1 MRIRLL
7 RVTDSVSSLPTAFA
21 NDIDYVYPSL
31 NYDNNAETSPYN
43 VSASYGSP
51 LLWASGSSLG
61 STTDTYCASTGI
73 TYPPSGYVIDL
84 PERHANASQVMAQLE
99 SVGLLDLATR
109 AVLVDYSVYNANTDQ
124 FAVVTLAAQFLATCG
139 TVCEAK
145 VSAAPLLATYRAL
158 TGDASSSFVEVLTF
172 LEMVMYFAVLL
183 LLRKEWAVYK
193 GLGKERYFADGW
205 SRVDLTNYF
214 FFIVVMGLRANLLSK
229 LWYLSDDL
237 ANNNSRDFISLT
249 AVSSTYSWTEAA
261 SALNCVITFLKVFKY
276 LRPIKKL
283 ALFTETL
290 RLASGDMLYMCVII
304 AVILLA
310 FGSSFHLAFGP
321 DVAAYINLPTS
332 MLSLFRATLGDFD
345 VDALVYANY
354 ALGPLLFVLFIFL
367 VFFVVL
373 SMFLSIVDESYDRV
387 RTDLEAMEALGE
399 AGRPPLERDLSRIA
413 TEVSNLWRWFL
424 TKITGLNFMKETKV
438 APAND
443 TIAAGSSDAMT
454 VAGGGDGAGGG
465 AAVELVPVGA
475 GASSNAR
482 SGGGGSGVGGE
493 FHKRRE
499 VLSAE
504 ASPVAAALDGAFG
517 TLQLLAQ
524 QQKEMVTVL
533 TQLDDRVMKRR
544 AKVGVLAEE
553 FNSVDGGDKGR
564 KNKY

>member
-1 MRIRLL
+1 
-7 RVTDSVSSLPTAFA
+7 
-21 NDIDYVYPSL
+21 
-31 NYDNNAETSPYN
+31 
-43 VSASYGSP
+43 
-51 LLWASGSSLG
+51 
-61 STTDTYCASTGI
+61 
-73 TYPPSGYVIDL
+73 
-84 PERHANASQVMAQLE
+84 
-99 SVGLLDLATR
+99 
-109 AVLVDYSVYNANTDQ
+109 
-124 FAVVTLAAQFLATCG
+124 
-139 TVCEAK
+139 
-145 VSAAPLLATYRAL
+145 
-158 TGDASSSFVEVLTF
+158 
-172 LEMVMYFAVLL
+172 
-183 LLRKEWAVYK
+183 
-193 GLGKERYFADGW
+193 
-205 SRVDLTNYF
+205 
-214 FFIVVMGLRANLLSK
+214 
-229 LWYLSDDL
+229 
-237 ANNNSRDFISLT
+237 
-249 AVSSTYSWTEAA
+249 
-261 SALNCVITFLKVFKY
+261 
-276 LRPIKKL
+276 
-283 ALFTETL
+283 
-290 RLASGDMLYMCVII
+290 
-304 AVILLA
+304 
-310 FGSSFHLAFGP
+310 
-321 DVAAYINLPTS
+321 
-332 MLSLFRATLGDFD
+332 
-345 VDALVYANY
+345 
-354 ALGPLLFVLFIFL
+354 VLFIFL

-443 TIAAGSSDAMT
+443 TIAAGGSDAMT

-475 GASSNAR
+475 GASSNAH
-482 SGGGGSGVGGE
+482 SGGGGSGGAGGE